1 MSILENLGFLCLVFT
16 VAAIFM
22 SFVTPYWVNDYGDTI
37 MKPVHK
43 GLLAN
48 CEKDMC
54 TWFFNERT
62 SREFPAWF
70 KATQGL
76 MSVALVLGL
85 LALLVATISLC
96 CTCHRCNSHQPICGF
111 LIVASV
117 AIAVGIVIFGIK
129 AKQDWGIDLQ
139 VEKMSRGRF
148 GWSFWTAI
156 GAAASA
162 LLTSTIYCCMKRK
175 SQ

>member
-1 MSILENLGFLCLVFT
+1 MSLSENLGFMCLVVT
-16 VAAIFM
+16 VAAMFI
-22 SFVTPYWVNDYGDTI
+22 SVVTPYWVVDDI
-37 MKPVHK
+37 MKPMHK

-48 CEKDMC
+48 CEEDMC
-54 TWFFNERT
+54 TWIFQDVRI
-62 SREFPAWF
+62 SKEFPAWF

-85 LALLVATISLC
+85 LALLVSTISLC
-96 CTCHRCNSHQPICGF
+96 CTCHRCSPHQPICGF

-117 AIAVGIVIFGIK
+117 AISVGIMIFGIK

-139 VEKMSRGRF
+139 VETMSKGRF

-162 LLTSTIYCCMKRK
+162 LLTSTIYCCMERK